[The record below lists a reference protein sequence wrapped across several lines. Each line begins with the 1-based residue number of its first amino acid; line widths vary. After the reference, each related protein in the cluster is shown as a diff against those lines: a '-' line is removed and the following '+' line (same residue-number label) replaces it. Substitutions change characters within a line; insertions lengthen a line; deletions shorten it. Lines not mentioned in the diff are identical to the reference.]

1 MSGRIIR
8 SAAEESRLV
17 LPRVGRLKVGKKSDK
32 GFPMSVDYF
41 IPSGKYADLF
51 TQAYGPKPSTIQI
64 VFPDDDPEKVC
75 CERYEYRN
83 DEGKLVAWGDGH
95 EFQVF
100 NGKKYVPMTT
110 DTHPDLMRQVVAN
123 FPSKKG
129 EWVVTLTLNFIV
141 PLVRGVAGVW
151 TFQTR
156 GVASTIPQ
164 IRNVFDAMLEK
175 RGFCKGILFDLG
187 VEFAKSQKPGQQSR
201 FPVVTLVPNESE
213 SNVLRVKEGVDEAR
227 LLSR

>member
-41 IPSGKYADLF
+41 IPTGKYADLF
-51 TQAYGPKPSTIQI
+51 TQAYGQKPSTIQI

-83 DEGKLVAWGDGH
+83 DEGKLVAWGDGR

-100 NGKKYVPMTT
+100 NGKKYVKMTT
-110 DTHPDLMRQVVAN
+110 DSHPELMQQVVSR

-129 EWVVTLTLNFIV
+129 E
-141 PLVRGVAGVW
+141 
-151 TFQTR
+151 
-156 GVASTIPQ
+156 
-164 IRNVFDAMLEK
+164 
-175 RGFCKGILFDLG
+175 
-187 VEFAKSQKPGQQSR
+187 
-201 FPVVTLVPNESE
+201 
-213 SNVLRVKEGVDEAR
+213 
-227 LLSR
+227 

>member
-17 LPRVGRLKVGKKSDK
+17 LPRVGRLKVGKKSDM

-41 IPSGKYADLF
+41 IPTGKYADLF
-51 TQAYGPKPSTIQI
+51 TQAYGQKPSTIQI

-83 DEGKLVAWGDGH
+83 DEGKLVAWGDGR

-100 NGKKYVPMTT
+100 NGKKYVKMTT
-110 DTHPDLMRQVVAN
+110 DSHPELMQQVVSR

-141 PLVRGVAGVW
+141 PMVRGIAGVW
-151 TFQTR
+151 TFQTK

-187 VEFAKSQKPGQQSR
+187 VEFAKSQKPGAQSR
-201 FPVVTLVPNESE
+201 YPVVTLVPNESE

>member
-41 IPSGKYADLF
+41 IPTGKYADLF
-51 TQAYGPKPSTIQI
+51 TQAYGQKPSTIQI

-83 DEGKLVAWGDGH
+83 DEGKLVAWGDGR

-100 NGKKYVPMTT
+100 NGKKYVKMTT
-110 DTHPDLMRQVVAN
+110 DSHPELMQQVVSR

-141 PLVRGVAGVW
+141 PMVRGIAGVW
-151 TFQTR
+151 TFQTK

-201 FPVVTLVPNESE
+201 YPVVTLVPNESE